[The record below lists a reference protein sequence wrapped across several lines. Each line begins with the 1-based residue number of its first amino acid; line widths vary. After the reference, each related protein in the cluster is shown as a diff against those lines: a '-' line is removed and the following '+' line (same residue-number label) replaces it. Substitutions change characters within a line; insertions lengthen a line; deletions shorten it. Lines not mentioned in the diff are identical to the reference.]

1 MGTAPDHADLR
12 PSGEHRGRSRRRWPW
27 AWPAVLIIVFS
38 VLAGDP
44 AAAGP
49 APARPTGGATSAQT
63 VDATAKG
70 SAAGVSPAATA
81 TGTVSATASVTD
93 KWQPIVTHHRRRRIP
108 DQIFSFAVIPDTQR
122 EVHAASDTRFKER
135 TQWLVDQRRDL
146 DLRYVTHSG
155 DVVDWDT
162 PDHAQTAMA
171 SDALLPLETAGI
183 PYSLTIGNH
192 DTQATGEG
200 GSARDPSR
208 TKELQRDTSVF
219 NSYFTAARYGAVR
232 GAFESGKVDNI
243 YSTFDAGGV
252 RWLVLN
258 LELWPRP
265 DAVSW
270 AGQVVAAHPRHNV
283 IVVTHSYL
291 NASFNISTR
300 SDYGDTSPQY
310 VFDHLVKLY
319 PNIKMIFSGH
329 VNHVGQRTDVG
340 VHGNKIVSYLQGL
353 ETWTTNPVRLVEIDT
368 AAGTIATRLYAP
380 RDGQTYPPFANRQSG
395 MTWVR
400 PTDGKADSAQNPS
413 PRR

>member
-1 MGTAPDHADLR
+1 MGTAPDHPDLR
-12 PSGEHRGRSRRRWPW
+12 PSPPRHGRWRRRWPW

-49 APARPTGGATSAQT
+49 APARPTGGATSART
-63 VDATAKG
+63 ADATAG
-70 SAAGVSPAATA
+70 SLASGASAAAVSPAEVSPAGTA
-81 TGTVSATASVTD
+81 TGTATATASVTN
-93 KWQPIVTHHRRRRIP
+93 KWQPIVTHHSRRRIP

-122 EVHAASDTRFKER
+122 EVHEAGDTRFKER
-135 TQWLVDQRRDL
+135 TQWLVDHRRDL

-171 SDALLPLETAGI
+171 SDALAPLETARI

-232 GAFESGKVDNI
+232 GAFEPGKVDNI

-252 RWLVLN
+252 AWLVLN
-258 LELWPRP
+258 LELWPRVA
-265 DAVSW
+265 AVDW
-270 AGQVVAAHPRHNV
+270 ARQVVATHPNHNV

-291 NASFNISTR
+291 NGSLNISTR

-310 VFDHLVKLY
+310 LFDHLVKLY
-319 PNIKMIFSGH
+319 PNIKMVFSGH

-340 VHGNKIVSYLQGL
+340 VHGNKIVAYLQGL
-353 ETWTTNPVRLVEIDT
+353 ETWATNPVRLVEIDT
-368 AAGTIATRLYAP
+368 ARGTVATRLYAP
-380 RDGQTYPPFANRQSG
+380 RDAQTYPQFVNRQSG
-395 MTWVR
+395 MRWV
-400 PTDGKADSAQNPS
+400 PPA
-413 PRR
+413 RR